1 MTTLARRGALRKAL
15 ATIGATAL
23 ALVFA
28 TAGLVI
34 WQLVRDPFA
43 ALPRV
48 TGEVRS
54 QTVARERADGREWRR
69 VRLNADGEGDVDLEI
84 SLPDPMPDGLLPVVF
99 VLGGLETGAHGVR
112 HLPEAGSNVLVGYDW
127 PLPRRMPRGMAALRI
142 LPELWHRTLLVPGE
156 VSLAMR
162 WIAAQ
167 PWADRE
173 RLSLVGLSLGALA
186 VPAVQRVAAADGLA
200 IGWTVL
206 GYGGAPLG
214 ALLAHHPGIRPDW
227 LRPLLRASAA
237 ILLRPLDPIHHLPHL
252 NGAFLVL
259 GGTDD
264 VLIPEHAAQRLAA
277 LTPEPKAV
285 RWIEGT
291 HLGIGRDQDAL
302 LAEVVDRTF
311 QWLREHDAVEP
322 PASHASWSGMPPAG
336 AVRRGP

>member
-1 MTTLARRGALRKAL
+1 MIDRNDPPLTMPARRGALRKAL
-15 ATIGATAL
+15 ATVGVAAL

-28 TAGLVI
+28 TAALVI

-43 ALPRV
+43 ALPRA

-69 VRLNADGEGDVDLEI
+69 VRLNAGGDGDVELEI
-84 SLPDPMPDGLLPVVF
+84 SLPDPVPDGPLPVVF
-99 VLGGLETGAHGVR
+99 VLGGLDTGGHSVR
-112 HLPEAGSNVLVGYDW
+112 HLPEAGSNVLVGYGW
-127 PLPRRMPRGMAALRI
+127 PLPRRMPRGMAALRM
-142 LPELWHRTLLVPGE
+142 LPELWRRILFVPGE

-186 VPAVQRVAAADGLA
+186 VPAIQRVAAAEGLA
-200 IGWTVL
+200 ISWTVL

-214 ALLAHHPGIRPDW
+214 VLLAHHPGIRPDW
-227 LRPLLRASAA
+227 LRPLLRAGAA
-237 ILLRPLDPIHHLPHL
+237 VLLRPLEPTHHLPHL
-252 NGAFLVL
+252 SGAFLVL

-264 VLIPEHAAQRLAA
+264 ALIPERAAQRFAV
-277 LTPEPKAV
+277 LTPEPKV
-285 RWIEGT
+285 VHWIEGT

-302 LAEVVDRTF
+302 LAEVIDRTF
-311 QWLREHDAVEP
+311 QWLREQDAVEP
-322 PASHASWSGMPPAG
+322 PGSDAS
-336 AVRRGP
+336 